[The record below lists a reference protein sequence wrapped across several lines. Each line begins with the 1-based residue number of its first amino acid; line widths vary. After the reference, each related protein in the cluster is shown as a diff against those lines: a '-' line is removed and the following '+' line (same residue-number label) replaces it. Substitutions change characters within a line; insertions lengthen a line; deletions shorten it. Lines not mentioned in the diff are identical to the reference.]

1 MQREMLRENRIHG
14 NPMYPVS
21 VYPSVEQLNGNSIL
35 ESHWHE
41 EMEFIVVEQGSAI
54 FQTDM
59 VYTEVSE
66 GEALFVNSGELHAG
80 YLQKSPRCVFSAVV
94 FHPDMLHSRTQDTV
108 QTQFIEPFINKKL
121 IPPPHIRGA
130 HPWEQELLKALK
142 CIITS
147 HEQNAPARELATKAQ
162 LYNIIA
168 CLFPHMTPANGEDV
182 IMASQRNK
190 VERIKKALAYI
201 NSHAHEPIR
210 LREISDEIGMS
221 EGHFCRFFK
230 QMVQKSP
237 IEYINYQRIQKACR
251 LLEQSDRKVVDI
263 ALDVGFENL
272 SYFIATFKKWN
283 SLTPSQYRKQYDADQ
298 ALSVPYIT
306 D

>member
-59 VYTEVSE
+59 VYTEVNK

-80 YLQKSPRCVFSAVV
+80 YLQKSPRCIFSAVV
-94 FHPDMLHSRTQDTV
+94 FHPDMLYSRTQDTV
-108 QTQFIEPFINKKL
+108 QTQFIDPFISKKL
-121 IPPPHIRGA
+121 VPPPHIRGVQ
-130 HPWEQELLKALK
+130 PWEQEVLAALRH
-142 CIITS
+142 IITS
-147 HEQNAPARELATKAQ
+147 HEQNTPARELATKAQ
-162 LYNIIA
+162 LYSMIA
-168 CLFPHMTPANGEDV
+168 YLYPHMTPANGEDV
-182 IMASQRNK
+182 IMAGQRNK

-210 LREISDEIGMS
+210 LREIADEIGMS

-237 IEYINYQRIQKACR
+237 VEYINYHRIQKACR

-263 ALDVGFENL
+263 ALDVGFDNL

-283 SLTPSQYRKQYDADQ
+283 GLTPSQYRKQHEADQ
-298 ALSVPYIT
+298 ALAVPYIT